1 MNKQETV
8 QIISL
13 LAGNYNAISQKS
25 KTEKELMIN
34 SWYACLGD
42 LDYDLILQAVKKA
55 MIEIPYPPTIAEIRK
70 NALELTNSMP
80 TVTAIEAWE
89 EAYYMISNGIYMTE
103 EEFNTA
109 SPIVKKFFG
118 SVRQVKELAMCS
130 SNEVNTVVKGQFLK
144 QYEILVKREENERL
158 LPQSIKD
165 FTKKL
170 ADKMDI
176 KQIGEKN
183 ENERLDRK

>member
-1 MNKQETV
+1 MNKKEIV
-8 QIISL
+8 QVITL
-13 LAGNYNAISQKS
+13 LARNYNTISQKT

-34 SWYACLGD
+34 SWYECLGD
-42 LDYDLILQAVKKA
+42 LDYTLVLQAVKKA

-70 NALELTNSMP
+70 NALELENLLP
-80 TVTAIEAWE
+80 KKTAIEAWQ
-89 EAYYMISNGIYMTE
+89 EAYSMISNGIYMTK
-103 EEFNTA
+103 EEFDSA

-118 SVRQVKELAMCS
+118 SVGQVKELAMCS

-158 LPQSIKD
+158 LPQSMKY
-165 FTKKL
+165 FTKQL

-176 KQIGEKN
+176 KKIEGEKN
-183 ENERLDRK
+183 ERLD

>member
-1 MNKQETV
+1 MNKQETIQV
-8 QIISL
+8 ISL

-25 KTEKELMIN
+25 KPEKELMIT

-42 LDYDLILQAVKKA
+42 LEYNLVLQAVKKA

-80 TVTAIEAWE
+80 TITAIEAWE
-89 EAYYMISNGIYMTE
+89 EAYSMISNGIYMTE
-103 EEFNTA
+103 EEFDTA

-130 SNEVNTVVKGQFLK
+130 SQEVNTVVKGQFLK
-144 QYEILVKREENERL
+144 QFELLLEREKKDKL
-158 LPQSIKD
+158 LPQSMKD
-165 FTKKL
+165 FTKQL
-170 ADKMDI
+170 VDKMDI
-176 KQIGEKN
+176 KQLGKEK
-183 ENERLDRK
+183 